1 MHRRRPCK
9 SRNAKALAY
18 WMCIAIVLT
27 GAVAGSVF
35 AGDTPPGQDVL
46 RATLGNGLQVVVIRS
61 ALAPVATVMMNYLV
75 GSREAPEAFPGMA
88 HAQEHMMFRGSPGL
102 SADQLSDIIALMGG
116 MFNADTQET
125 VTQYFFTVPTEDLDV
140 ALHIEAIR
148 MRGVLD
154 SERLWKQEKGAI
166 EQEVTR
172 DLSDPEYVFYTKL
185 MASMFKGTPYA
196 HTPLGTVS
204 SFEKTTGK
212 MLKAFYDTWYAP
224 NNAILVIAG
233 NVVPGEAM
241 DLVKN
246 HFGGI
251 PAKNIPVRPAV
262 RMGPVKHETSR
273 LKTDQSYGLVI
284 QSFRMPGYDSRD
296 WPAAR
301 ILADVMNSQ
310 RGSLFSLAVEGKAL
324 AAGFSLM
331 TLREAGMGYLM
342 AAFPVGAD
350 SATLARETRRI
361 LETDLEKGFPAELV
375 EAAKRNEMT
384 RKALRKNSVFGLAS
398 DWSQALAVEGRQS
411 PDEDMASLARVTA
424 DDVNRVAR
432 AYLDFDH
439 SIDFILTPESSG
451 QPAASH
457 PRSTVESFEPKETRS
472 VKLPDWAKKALER
485 LSVPP
490 SRLKPAVIM
499 LPNGLKLIVQPE
511 PSLDTVCL
519 HGHVKNQPDLETPK
533 GKEGVDRV
541 IESLFSFG
549 TQSMDRV
556 AFQKALDDIG
566 AWESAGTDFSLKV
579 LPMHF
584 DRGVGLLAD
593 NLLHPAFPEK
603 DFITVRKQVAE
614 TVAGELK
621 SPDYM
626 GKRVLRQSL
635 FPEGDPLR
643 REPTPR
649 SVLSLTL
656 QDVRHYYSTVFRPDL
671 TTIVVIGRTTPEGA
685 RAVVARHFGAWK
697 AEGLKPQTLLPP
709 VPPNSPAI
717 TAVPD
722 KSMIQEE
729 VILAETLGL
738 NRTHPDYYA
747 LELGNHVLGGAF
759 YSTRLYQD
767 LREKTGL
774 VYTVSSSFDMGLT
787 RSLYSVS
794 FGCEPKNVSRAR
806 SIVVENLRRMQE
818 TVVPA
823 AELDQA
829 KALLLREIPLSES
842 SADSIAGW
850 LLYCSEHD
858 LPLDESIRAAHRY
871 LALSP
876 GQVRDAFKKWV
887 RPGGLV
893 QVTQGPP
900 LQ

>member
-1 MHRRRPCK
+1 MHHCRLCE
-9 SRNAKALAY
+9 SRITKAPAFWICLA
-18 WMCIAIVLT
+18 ILLA
-27 GAVAGSVF
+27 GAVAASVF
-35 AGDTPPGQDVL
+35 AGEAPSGQDVL
-46 RATLGNGLQVVVIRS
+46 RATLDNGLHVVVVRT

-125 VTQYFFTVPTEDLDV
+125 VTQYFFTVPAEDLDA

-185 MASMFKGTPYA
+185 VASMFKGTPYA

-212 MLKAFYDTWYAP
+212 MLKAFFDTWYVP
-224 NNAILVIAG
+224 NNAILVIVG
-233 NVVPGEAM
+233 DVVPGEAM
-241 DLVKN
+241 DLVKS

-251 PAKNIPVRPAV
+251 PAKNIPERPTVRPGSV
-262 RMGPVKHETSR
+262 RHATYR

-310 RGSLFSLAVEGKAL
+310 RGSLFTLVVEGKAL

-331 TLREAGMGYLM
+331 TLREAGVGYVM

-350 SATLARETRRI
+350 PVALARETRRI
-361 LETDLEKGFPAELV
+361 VREDLAKGFPADLV
-375 EAAKRNEMT
+375 EAAKRNELT
-384 RKALRKNSVFGLAS
+384 RKALRKNSVFGLAME
-398 DWSQALAVEGRQS
+398 WSQALAVEGRRS
-411 PDEDMASLARVTA
+411 PDEDVAALERVTV

-432 AYLDFDH
+432 AYLHFDD

-451 QPAASH
+451 QPVTSH
-457 PRSTVESFEPKETRS
+457 PRSTVESFAPKETRS
-472 VKLPDWAKKALER
+472 VTLPDWAKKALDR

-490 SRLKPAVIM
+490 SMLKPSVTV
-499 LPNGLKLIVQPE
+499 LPNGLKLIVQTE
-511 PSLDTVCL
+511 PSLDTICL
-519 HGHVKNQPDLETPK
+519 YGHVKNQPDLETPE
-533 GKEGVDRV
+533 GKEGVHRV
-541 IESLFSFG
+541 VDSLFSYG
-549 TQSMDRV
+549 TLSMDRL

-579 LPMHF
+579 LPPHF

-603 DFITVRKQVAE
+603 DFVTIRKQIADS
-614 TVAGELK
+614 VAGELK
-621 SPDYM
+621 SPDYL
-626 GKRVLRQSL
+626 GKRAMLRGL
-635 FPEGDPLR
+635 FPKEDPLL
-643 REPTPR
+643 REATPR
-649 SVLSLTL
+649 SIQSLTL
-656 QDVRHYYSTVFRPDL
+656 QDVRHYHSTVFRPDL
-671 TTIVVIGRTTPEGA
+671 TTIVVIGRTTPEAA
-685 RAVVARHFGAWK
+685 RAAVARHFGAWK
-697 AEGLKPQTLLPP
+697 AEGPKPQTLLPP
-709 VPPNSPAI
+709 VSPNKPAT

-729 VILAETLGL
+729 VTLAETLGL
-738 NRTHPDYYA
+738 NRLHPDYYA

-787 RSLYSVS
+787 RSVYSVS

-806 SIVVENLRRMQE
+806 RIVVENLRRLQY
-818 TVVPA
+818 TNVPA
-823 AELDQA
+823 TELNQA

-842 SADSIAGW
+842 STDSIAGW

-858 LPLDESIRAAHRY
+858 LPLDESIRAAHHY

-876 GQVRDAFKKWV
+876 EQVREAFKKWV

-900 LQ
+900 LP

>member
-1 MHRRRPCK
+1 MHRRRPCE
-9 SRNAKALAY
+9 SRSAKAFAFRV
-18 WMCIAIVLT
+18 CIALVLA
-27 GAVAGSVF
+27 GAVAATVF
-35 AGDTPPGQDVL
+35 AGEASLGQDVL
-46 RATLGNGLQVVVIRS
+46 RATLDNGLQVVVVRS
-61 ALAPVATVMMNYLV
+61 PLAPVATVMMNYRV

-102 SADQLSDIIALMGG
+102 SADQLSDLIALMGG

-125 VTQYFFTVPTEDLDV
+125 VTQYFFTVPSEDLDA

-185 MASMFKGTPYA
+185 VASMFRGTPYA

-204 SFEKTTGK
+204 SFEKTTGT
-212 MLKAFYDTWYAP
+212 MLKAFYDTWYVP
-224 NNAILVIAG
+224 NNAILVIVG
-233 NVVPGEAM
+233 DVVPGEAM
-241 DLVKN
+241 ALVKS
-246 HFGGI
+246 HFKGI
-251 PAKNIPVRPAV
+251 PAKNIPERPAV
-262 RMGPVKHETSR
+262 RLGSVRPETTR
-273 LKTDQSYGLVI
+273 LKTDRSYGLVI

-331 TLREAGMGYLM
+331 TLREAGVGYVM

-350 SATLARETRRI
+350 PAALARETRRI
-361 LETDLEKGFPAELV
+361 VREDLAKGFPADLV
-375 EAAKRNEMT
+375 EAAKRRELT
-384 RKALRKNSVFGLAS
+384 RKALRKNSVFGLAME
-398 DWSQALAVEGRQS
+398 WSQALAVEGRRS
-411 PDEDMASLARVTA
+411 PDEDSEALERVTA

-432 AYLDFDH
+432 AYLHFDR
-439 SIDFILTPESSG
+439 SVDFILTPESSG
-451 QPAASH
+451 RPVASH
-457 PRSTVESFEPKETRS
+457 PRSAVESFAPKETRS
-472 VKLPDWAKKALER
+472 VTLPDWAKKALDR

-490 SRLKPAVIM
+490 SRLKPEVTV

-511 PSLDTVCL
+511 PSLDTICL
-519 HGHVKNQPDLETPK
+519 YGHVRNQPDLETPK
-533 GKEGVDRV
+533 GKEGVARV
-541 IESLFSFG
+541 VDSLFSFG
-549 TQSMDRV
+549 TLSLDRV

-566 AWESAGTDFSLKV
+566 AWESAGTDFALKV
-579 LPMHF
+579 LPRHF

-621 SPDYM
+621 SPDYL
-626 GKRVLRQSL
+626 GKRALRQSL
-635 FPEGDPLR
+635 FPKGDPLQ
-643 REPTPR
+643 REATPQ

-656 QDVRHYYSTVFRPDL
+656 QDVRHYHSTVFRPDL
-671 TTIVVIGRTTPEGA
+671 TTIVVIGRTTPEAA
-685 RAVVARHFGAWK
+685 RAAVARHFGAWK
-697 AEGLKPQTLLPP
+697 AEGPKPQTLLPP
-709 VPPNSPAI
+709 VPPNRQAT

-759 YSTRLYQD
+759 YATRLYQD

-794 FGCEPKNVSRAR
+794 FGCEPKNVSRSRA
-806 SIVVENLRRMQE
+806 IVEENLRRMQSE
-818 TVVPA
+818 PVPVL
-823 AELDQA
+823 ELNQA

-842 SADSIAGW
+842 SSDSIAGW

-876 GQVRDAFKKWV
+876 EQVRDAFKKWV

>member
-1 MHRRRPCK
+1 MLPRCLNVK
-9 SRNAKALAY
+9 TVAATL
-18 WMCIAIVLT
+18 VLCLL
-27 GAVAGSVF
+27 F
-35 AGDTPPGQDVL
+35 AGAMATPGSAVDGIQQPNVL
-46 RATLGNGLQVVVIRS
+46 RATLDNGLRVVVVRS
-61 ALAPVATVMMNYLV
+61 ELAPVATVMMNYLV
-75 GSREAPEAFPGMA
+75 GSREAPAAFPGMA

-125 VTQYFFTVPTEDLDV
+125 VTQYFFTVPTEDLDA

-154 SERLWKQEKGAI
+154 SERLWKQERGAI

-204 SFEKTTGK
+204 SFERTTGK
-212 MLKAFYDTWYAP
+212 MLKAFHDTWYVP
-224 NNAILVIAG
+224 NNSILVIVG
-233 NVVPGEAM
+233 DVVPDEAM
-241 DLVKN
+241 VLVKS

-251 PAKNIPVRPAV
+251 PARKIPDRPAV
-262 RMGPVKHETSR
+262 RLEPVKHATYR
-273 LKTDQSYGLVI
+273 LKTDQSYGLSI
-284 QSFRMPGYDSRD
+284 QSFRMPGYDSGD

-301 ILADVMNSQ
+301 ILAEVLNSQ
-310 RGSLFSLAVEGKAL
+310 RGNLFTLVVEGKAL
-324 AAGFSLM
+324 AAGFSLT
-331 TLREAGMGYLM
+331 TLHEAGVGYVM

-350 SATLARETRRI
+350 SAALARETRRI
-361 LETDLEKGFPAELV
+361 ISEDLAKGYPADLV
-375 EAAKRNEMT
+375 EAAKRKEMT
-384 RKALRKNSVFGLAS
+384 RKALRKNSVFGLAME
-398 DWSQALAVEGRQS
+398 WSQALAVEGRQS
-411 PDEDMASLARVTA
+411 PDEDTAALGRVTVE
-424 DDVNRVAR
+424 DVNRVAR
-432 AYLDFDH
+432 AYLDFDR
-439 SIDFILTPESSG
+439 SIDFILTPEASG
-451 QPAASH
+451 QPVASH
-457 PRSTVESFEPKETRS
+457 PRSTVESFVPKETRS

-490 SRLKPAVIM
+490 STLKPSLTVF
-499 LPNGLKLIVQPE
+499 PNGLKLIVQPE
-511 PSLDTVCL
+511 PSLDTICL
-519 HGHVKNQPDLETPK
+519 YGHVKNQPDLETPK

-541 IESLFSFG
+541 VDSLFSFG
-549 TQSMDRV
+549 TLSMDRV

-579 LPMHF
+579 LPPHF

-593 NLLHPAFPEK
+593 NLLRPAFPEK
-603 DFITVRKQVAE
+603 DFVTIRKQVADS
-614 TVAGELK
+614 VAGELK
-621 SPDYM
+621 SPDYL
-626 GKRVLRQSL
+626 GKRAMLRGL
-635 FPEGDPLR
+635 FPNDDPLLR
-643 REPTPR
+643 KATPR
-649 SVLSLTL
+649 SILSLTL
-656 QDVRHYYSTVFRPDL
+656 QDVRRYHSTVFHPDL
-671 TTIVVIGRTTPEGA
+671 TTIVIIGRTTPESA
-685 RAVVARHFGAWK
+685 RAIVARHFGDWK
-697 AEGLKPQTLLPP
+697 AQGPKPQTLLPA
-709 VPPNSPAI
+709 VPPNRPST

-774 VYTVSSSFDMGLT
+774 VYTVSSSFNMGLT
-787 RSLYSVS
+787 RSVYSVS
-794 FGCEPKNVSRAR
+794 FGCEPKNVLRAR
-806 SIVVENLRRMQE
+806 DIVVENLRRMQN
-818 TVVPA
+818 TAVPA
-823 AELDQA
+823 ADLNQA
-829 KALLLREIPLSES
+829 RALLLREIPLSES
-842 SADSIAGW
+842 SADRIAGW

-876 GQVRDAFKKWV
+876 EQVRDAFKKWV

-900 LQ
+900 LP

>member
-1 MHRRRPCK
+1 VHRHRPFK
-9 SRNAKALAY
+9 NRKAQALAV
-18 WMCIAIVLT
+18 CLAFLLT
-27 GAVAGSVF
+27 AAVAASVC
-35 AGDTPPGQDVL
+35 AGEGPLRQDAL
-46 RATLGNGLQVVVIRS
+46 RATLDNGLQVVVVRS
-61 ALAPVATVMMNYLV
+61 PLAPVATVMMNYLV

-88 HAQEHMMFRGSPGL
+88 HAQEHMMFRGNPGL
-102 SADQLSDIIALMGG
+102 SADQLSDLIALMGG

-125 VTQYFFTVPTEDLDV
+125 VTQYFFTVPSEDLDA

-154 SERLWKQEKGAI
+154 SERLWEQEKGAI

-185 MASMFKGTPYA
+185 VASMFKGTPYA
-196 HTPLGTVS
+196 HTPLGTVT
-204 SFEKTTGK
+204 SFEKTTGA
-212 MLKAFYDTWYAP
+212 MLKAFHNTWYVP

-233 NVVPGEAM
+233 DVAPGEAM
-241 DLVKN
+241 ALVRS

-251 PAKNIPVRPAV
+251 PAKNIPERPAV
-262 RMGPVKHETSR
+262 RLGPVKPETFL
-273 LKTDQSYGLVI
+273 LKTDKSYGLVI
-284 QSFRMPGYDSRD
+284 RSFRMPGYDSRD

-301 ILADVMNSQ
+301 ILADVLNSQ

-331 TLREAGMGYLM
+331 TLREAGMGYVM

-350 SATLARETRRI
+350 PAALAREIRRI
-361 LETDLEKGFPAELV
+361 LEADLTKGYPADLV
-375 EAAKRNEMT
+375 EAAKRKELT
-384 RKALRKNSVFGLAS
+384 RKALRKNSVFGLAM
-398 DWSQALAVEGRQS
+398 DWSQALAVEGRRA
-411 PDEDMASLARVTA
+411 PDEDTAALERVTV

-432 AYLDFDH
+432 AYLHFDN

-451 QPAASH
+451 QPVSSH
-457 PRSTVESFEPKETRS
+457 PRSAVESFAPKETRS
-472 VKLPDWAKKALER
+472 VTLPDWAKKALDR

-490 SRLKPAVIM
+490 STLKPEVTV
-499 LPNGLKLIVQPE
+499 LPNGLTLIVQPE
-511 PSLDTVCL
+511 PSLDTICL
-519 HGHVKNQPDLETPK
+519 YGHVKNQPDLETPK

-541 IESLFSFG
+541 VDGLFSFG
-549 TQSMDRV
+549 TLSLDRL

-566 AWESAGTDFSLKV
+566 AWESAGTDFALKV
-579 LPMHF
+579 LPHHF

-603 DFITVRKQVAE
+603 DFMTIRKQIADS
-614 TVAGELK
+614 VAGELK
-621 SPDYM
+621 SPDYL
-626 GKRVLRQSL
+626 GKRAMLRGL
-635 FPEGDPLR
+635 FPTDDPLL
-643 REPTPR
+643 REATPR
-649 SVLSLTL
+649 SILSLTL
-656 QDVRHYYSTVFRPDL
+656 QDVWHYHSAAFRPDL
-671 TTIVVIGRTTPEGA
+671 TTIVVIGRTTPQGA
-685 RAVVARHFGAWK
+685 QAIIARHFGAWK
-697 AEGLKPQTLLPP
+697 ADGPKPQTLLPP
-709 VPPNSPAI
+709 VPPNGPST

-738 NRTHPDYYA
+738 TRPHPDYYA

-767 LREKTGL
+767 LREKSGL

-787 RSLYSVS
+787 RSLYSVR

-806 SIVVENLRRMQE
+806 RIVVENLGRMQD
-818 TVVPA
+818 TAVPA
-823 AELDQA
+823 VELNRA

-871 LALSP
+871 LSLSP
-876 GQVRDAFKKWV
+876 EQVREAFKKWV

-900 LQ
+900 PQ